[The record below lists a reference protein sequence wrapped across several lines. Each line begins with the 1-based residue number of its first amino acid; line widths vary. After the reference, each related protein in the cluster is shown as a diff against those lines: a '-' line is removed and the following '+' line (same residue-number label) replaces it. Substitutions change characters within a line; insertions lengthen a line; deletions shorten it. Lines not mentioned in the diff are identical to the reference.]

1 MYISEITHGELRV
14 ERVNDGIEEGGGVG
28 GEKDVINV
36 QQQVC
41 NGCTTMK
48 DEERRITLRC
58 RKTNRGNE
66 GGEAM
71 KLCTRHLF
79 KPIKRFIQA
88 TTMRWMRGVKEAIG
102 LLTVDGL
109 LEMTMEEGIFDIQ
122 LVN

>member
-1 MYISEITHGELRV
+1 
-14 ERVNDGIEEGGGVG
+14 
-28 GEKDVINV
+28 
-36 QQQVC
+36 
-41 NGCTTMK
+41 
-48 DEERRITLRC
+48 
-58 RKTNRGNE
+58 
-66 GGEAM
+66 M

-102 LLTVDGL
+102 LLTVDSL